1 MEPEIWQQYGAS
13 TENGSAAYGGADGE
27 PVAVSVFDLV
37 ANHISLASIY
47 ISLV

>member
-1 MEPEIWQQYGAS
+1 MESKIRKQYDVK

-37 ANHISLASIY
+37 ANHI
-47 ISLV
+47 